1 LCIEGSTQYK
11 IYIIKAT
18 PKKWNSFEFVNRIHA
33 FQKAKV
39 KAGFYD
45 LLICGDGGLK
55 NITNFATV
63 VLQKSLERGSRAWGQ
78 TI

>member
-1 LCIEGSTQYK
+1 LCIEGSTQYQ
-11 IYIIKAT
+11 IYIIKAI
-18 PKKWNSFEFVNRIHA
+18 PKKWNSFEFVNKIHA

-45 LLICGDGGLK
+45 LLICGDVGWK
-55 NITNFATV
+55 NITNFRSI
-63 VLQKSLERGSRAWGQ
+63 VLQKTVERGRAWGQ